1 MSAGGTTTFPFS
13 AVVGMDD
20 MGLALCLAAVSP
32 GIGGVLVRGEKG
44 TAKSTMV
51 RGLAD
56 VLPPVRVVAGCR
68 FSCDP
73 GEPDPDCPD
82 RDRVD
87 HGPVGE
93 RQSGPASVTP
103 RGGEHLRATDGT
115 PGLRPVADP
124 EAGAVDHGS
133 RDDDAPAVTRPV
145 RLVEL
150 PVGASEDRV
159 VGSLHLDELLSRST
173 VEFDPGLLAQA
184 HRGLLYVDEVNLLPD
199 HLVDTLLDSAAMGR
213 ARIEREGISVSH
225 AARFVLVGTMNP
237 EEGELRPQ
245 LLDRF
250 GLAVDVAASRDVD
263 VRVEVVRRR
272 LAFEADPAGFAVG
285 FAAEQADLATR
296 IARAEEL
303 LPRVVLTDDAV
314 RQISTICA
322 EFDVDGMRGDLVT
335 ARTACAHAAWCGRTE
350 VTGVDVRVAARLA
363 LPHRRR
369 RTPFDDHSGEDLD
382 DILDQHVPEQP
393 DDDPDGGPEGPHD
406 GPEGDGPDGSG
417 GTGPD
422 DPGTGGSDDGAAG
435 DGAPADRAAER
446 SHDTAG
452 QDDRAGSPPATPPP
466 AAGEAGQRHDG
477 PQDTGAGGP
486 RRPQATQGTRPDAP
500 YRTRLFAL
508 PHAGAGV
515 AGRRSSADVAS
526 GRHVRAV
533 RPEDPRGRG
542 IAVISTAVAAASSFG
557 GGARGADAV
566 AGRQRVEVTSADL
579 RRSLRRGKEGNLVVF
594 AVDTSG
600 SMGAAER
607 IRQVKTACVSL
618 LLDAYQRRD
627 KVAVVTFA
635 GRSATLVLPPTSS
648 VDLAQRLLADV
659 PTGGRTPLA
668 EGLTSAYDVIRR
680 ERVRD
685 PHRRSLLVVLTDGRA
700 SAGGRTALPRAHR
713 VADGI
718 GADAARTGA
727 FGCVVVDC
735 ESARA
740 GFRLGLAR
748 DLAGH
753 LRAEYLDLADLGGS
767 LVSPRSA

>member
-1 MSAGGTTTFPFS
+1 MSENRAPDASTSTGDPGSKTTGSSTFPFS

-51 RGLAD
+51 RALAA
-56 VLPPVRVVAGCR
+56 VLPPVEVIGGCR
-68 FSCDP
+68 FACDP
-73 GEPDPDCPD
+73 RRPDPACPD
-82 RDRVD
+82 LARHSSVD
-87 HGPVGE
+87 
-93 RQSGPASVTP
+93 A
-103 RGGEHLRATDGT
+103 L
-115 PGLRPVADP
+115 
-124 EAGAVDHGS
+124 
-133 RDDDAPAVTRPV
+133 TRPV

-159 VGSLHLDELLSRST
+159 VGSLHLDELLSRSK
-173 VEFDPGLLAQA
+173 VEFEPGLLAQA
-184 HRGLLYVDEVNLLPD
+184 HRGILYVDEVNLLPD

-213 ARIEREGISVSH
+213 ARVEREGVSVSH
-225 AARFVLVGTMNP
+225 AAQFVLVGTMNP

-250 GLAVDVAASRDVD
+250 GLAVDVAASREVD

-272 LAFEADPAGFAVG
+272 MAFEADPAGFVAG
-285 FAAEQADLATR
+285 YAGEQRELADR
-296 IARAEEL
+296 IARAEHL
-303 LPRVVLTDDAV
+303 LPQVVLTDAAV

-350 VTGVDVRVAARLA
+350 VTGEDVRVAARLA
-363 LPHRRR
+363 PPHRRR
-369 RTPFDDHSGEDLD
+369 RSPFDDHSGDDLE
-382 DILDQHVPEQP
+382 DILDETLGEEPPEPP
-393 DDDPDGGPEGPHD
+393 DDDPA
-406 GPEGDGPDGSG
+406 
-417 GTGPD
+417 GPD
-422 DPGTGGSDDGAAG
+422 DDPPGGGPDDGAGDGSDDGDDDGG
-435 DGAPADRAAER
+435 DGNRGAPPEPTEPPEPQETPEPQHSSDAGETGTSEAEEAQSPPR
-446 SHDTAG
+446 PNS
-452 QDDRAGSPPATPPP
+452 AGSR
-466 AAGEAGQRHDG
+466 G
-477 PQDTGAGGP
+477 
-486 RRPQATQGTRPDAP
+486 TQGTRPDRP

-515 AGRRSSADVAS
+515 AGRRSSAEVAT

-542 IAVISTAVAAASSFG
+542 LALTSTIVAAASRLDGDS
-557 GGARGADAV
+557 ARKA
-566 AGRQRVEVTSADL
+566 RPSRCEVEVGPGDL
-579 RRSLRRGKEGNLVVF
+579 RRSVRRGKEGNLVVF

-627 KVAVVTFA
+627 KVAVVTFS
-635 GRSATLVLPPTSS
+635 GREARVVLPPTSS
-648 VDLAQRLLADV
+648 VDLAERLLAEV

-668 EGLTSAYDVIRR
+668 EGLTSAYEVLRR

-685 PHRRSLLVVLTDGRA
+685 PHRRALLVVLTDGRA

-718 GADAARTGA
+718 GADAARTGQ
-727 FGCVVVDC
+727 FGTVVVDC

-748 DLAGH
+748 DLAGR
-753 LRAEYLDLADLGGS
+753 LGAEYVDLAELGGS
-767 LVSPRSA
+767 LVGHARPA